1 MILFEVIFVLL
12 IGLISPV
19 IGIFI
24 GTICILIRNKPNY
37 LTLGVVS
44 ILIGYIGSYYQFRP
58 IDDMARY
65 VFYMDRISIYDNILE
80 YLRACYTDGGIS
92 IYGVNA
98 ANWPLSGIIL
108 YITQK
113 YGDYRLLSGGSLAF
127 VAFVRYFL
135 VVKCLPINS
144 KNVSRIFLS
153 RLLFLIALCLTAY
166 PVRVLSGFRWW
177 ISMTTVLLALYFD
190 YQSILKSNKRLVSN
204 KVLLLYVIA
213 GLLHPSAYIYLM
225 FRLASGYLT
234 MEVSRVKKWF
244 LVVAIIVLG
253 TGILVSGKLTIL
265 INQFLA
271 YTNFDL
277 SVYSFMFNFA
287 ISGVTILGLS
297 YLFKVKQ
304 KLPKVELIF
313 LLFTQ
318 LFTVTLFPLRVF
330 DRMYQFS
337 VPVLILFLLL
347 DCRKRNGKITKGSF
361 VTILAFLVIYLTIYV
376 AQPDLTLPQL
386 REEYLRVF
394 FLPVH

>member
-1 MILFEVIFVLL
+1 M
-12 IGLISPV
+12 
-19 IGIFI
+19 
-24 GTICILIRNKPNY
+24 Y
-37 LTLGVVS
+37 
-44 ILIGYIGSYYQFRP
+44 
-58 IDDMARY
+58 
-65 VFYMDRISIYDNILE
+65 
-80 YLRACYTDGGIS
+80 
-92 IYGVNA
+92 
-98 ANWPLSGIIL
+98 
-108 YITQK
+108 
-113 YGDYRLLSGGSLAF
+113 
-127 VAFVRYFL
+127 
-135 VVKCLPINS
+135 
-144 KNVSRIFLS
+144 
-153 RLLFLIALCLTAY
+153 
-166 PVRVLSGFRWW
+166 
-177 ISMTTVLLALYFD
+177 
-190 YQSILKSNKRLVSN
+190 KRQ
-204 KVLLLYVIA
+204 
-213 GLLHPSAYIYLM
+213 
-225 FRLASGYLT
+225 
-234 MEVSRVKKWF
+234 VKKWF